1 MMRHGLTRRRFLR
14 GVGGTTLALPFLEA
28 MVGKAHGGK
37 TPQRY
42 VFMFAGFSVGSNPG
56 NHLAPAEFGALD
68 PNSLPIGMQPL
79 GDHGVT
85 DVISMVSGLSMPSA
99 ADVPPGGRPTA
110 FHSTA
115 HRVLATGTRQNGSQM
130 MSDSSDQLAARY
142 LAEGTLQD
150 ALIYGAQPAYY
161 YGEGDGGSNGVISA
175 RRNDAGE
182 MEQLP
187 PITSP
192 RVAYESLFEGFI
204 PPDPELAAAARRE
217 LAMRKSVVDLV
228 SEDAESLISRLGK
241 EDSLR
246 MQRHFDEI
254 RSLEGR
260 LEELEL
266 PDSPACVLPEHP
278 GDDPPIGS
286 VIADYSH
293 GSDFENDQAYSNEA
307 LRAQVMVD
315 LIHMALACD
324 ISRVASFM
332 ITQAECFM
340 NVFPPLGIPSDVH
353 EITHGRVGG
362 GDAQMQALGRVA
374 AWHLDFYGQLTSRLR
389 DTLDI
394 EGNSLL
400 ESTALAFAFE
410 GGWGYDTATGSESS
424 PHSTENMCMLLGG
437 KAGGL
442 HADNVGRHID
452 GAGRHPTAILNTA
465 LQAVGVPETLGE
477 VSGGIDELLP

>member
-1 MMRHGLTRRRFLR
+1 MGLTRRRFLR

-28 MVGKAHGGK
+28 FVAKAGGAK

-42 VFMFAGFSVGSNPG
+42 VFMFGGFSVGSNPG
-56 NHLAPAEFGALD
+56 NHLAPTEFGALD
-68 PNSLPIGMQPL
+68 PKALPIGMEPL
-79 GDHGVT
+79 ATHGVT
-85 DVISMVSGLSMPSA
+85 DVTTMISGLSMPSA
-99 ADVPPGGRPTA
+99 SDVPVAGRPTA

-115 HRVLATGTRQNGSQM
+115 HRVLATGSRQNGSQM

-142 LAEGTLQD
+142 LAGGTLQD

-175 RRNDAGE
+175 RRNENGD

-204 PPDPELAAAARRE
+204 PPDPELAAEARRQ

-228 SEDAESLISRLGK
+228 SEDAEALIGRLGQ
-241 EDSLR
+241 EDSIR

-254 RSLEGR
+254 RALEGR

-266 PDSPACVLPEHP
+266 PDSPACALPEHP

-374 AWHLDFYGQLTSRLR
+374 AWHLEFYAQLTARLR

-394 EGNSLL
+394 EGNALL
-400 ESTALAFAFE
+400 ESTALAFSFE

-424 PHSTENMCMLLGG
+424 PHSTENMCGLLAGR
-437 KAGGL
+437 AGGL
-442 HADNVGRHID
+442 HADNIGRHID
-452 GAGRHPTAILNTA
+452 GAGRHPTAVLNTA
-465 LQAVGVPETLGE
+465 LSALGVPETLGE
-477 VSGGIDELLP
+477 VPGMIDELL

>member
-1 MMRHGLTRRRFLR
+1 MGLSRRRFLR

-28 MVGKAHGGK
+28 FVGTAKARK
-37 TPQRY
+37 LPQRY
-42 VFMFAGFSVGSNPG
+42 VFMFGGFSIGSNPG
-56 NHLAPAEFGALD
+56 NHLAPSEFGALV
-68 PNSLPIGMQPL
+68 PGSLPIGMEPL
-79 GDHGVT
+79 ATHGVT
-85 DVISMVSGLSMPSA
+85 DVTSMVSNLVMPSA
-99 ADVPPGGRPTA
+99 ADVPVGGRPTG

-115 HRVLATGTRQNGSQM
+115 HRVLATGSRQDGSLM
-130 MSDSSDQLAARY
+130 TSESSDQLAARY

-150 ALIYGAQPAYY
+150 ALVYGAQPAYY

-175 RRNDAGE
+175 RRNENGD

-228 SEDAESLISRLGK
+228 SEDAQDLVSRLGK
-241 EDSLR
+241 EDAIR

-254 RSLEGR
+254 RALEGR
-260 LEELEL
+260 LEELQL
-266 PDSPACVLPEHP
+266 PDAPACVLPEHP

-286 VIADYSH
+286 VIADYNH
-293 GSDFENDQAYSNEA
+293 GADFENDQAYSNEA

-362 GDAQMQALGRVA
+362 GDEQMQALARVA
-374 AWHLDFYGQLTSRLR
+374 AWHLDFYGQLTARLR

-394 EGNSLL
+394 DGNSLL
-400 ESTALAFAFE
+400 DSTALAFAFE
-410 GGWGYDTATGSESS
+410 GGWGLDTSTGSESS
-424 PHSTENMCMLLGG
+424 PHSTENMCMLL
-437 KAGGL
+437 AGRAGTL
-442 HADNVGRHID
+442 HADNVGQHID
-452 GAGRHPTAILNTA
+452 GARRHPTAILNTA
-465 LQAVGVPETLGE
+465 LAQVGVPETLGE
-477 VSGGIDELLP
+477 VPGMIDELL

>member
-1 MMRHGLTRRRFLR
+1 MRLSRRRFLR
-14 GVGGTTLALPFLEA
+14 GVGGTALALPFLEA
-28 MVGKAHGGK
+28 FVPTARAGGSGA
-37 TPQRY
+37 QRY
-42 VFMFAGFSVGSNPG
+42 VFMFAGFSIGSNPG
-56 NHLAPAEFGALD
+56 NRLAPAQFGALD
-68 PNSLPIGMQPL
+68 GTALPIGIEPL
-79 GDHGVT
+79 AAHGVT
-85 DVISMVSGLSMPSA
+85 DVTSMISNLTMPSA
-99 ADVPPGGRPTA
+99 SDVPVGGRPTA

-115 HRVLATGTRQNGSQM
+115 HRVLATGSRQNGSLM
-130 MSDSSDQLAARY
+130 TSDSSDQLAARY
-142 LAEGTLQD
+142 LAGGTLQD

-175 RRNDAGE
+175 RRNERGQ

-204 PPDPELAAAARRE
+204 PPDPELAAEARRQ

-228 SEDAESLISRLGK
+228 AEDAANLVSRLGR
-241 EDSLR
+241 EDSIR
-246 MQRHFDEI
+246 MERHFDEL
-254 RSLEGR
+254 RALEGR
-260 LEELEL
+260 LDELEL
-266 PDSPACVLPEHP
+266 PDSSACVLPKHP

-307 LRAQVMVD
+307 QRAQVMVD

-362 GDAQMQALGRVA
+362 GDAQQTALAQVA
-374 AWHLDFYGQLTSRLR
+374 AWHVDFFAQLTARLR
-389 DTLDI
+389 DTPDI
-394 EGNSLL
+394 EGEPLL
-400 ESTALAFAFE
+400 DSTALAFCFE
-410 GGWGYDTATGSESS
+410 GGWGYDTATGNESS
-424 PHSTENMCMLLGG
+424 PHSTENMCALVGG
-437 KAGGL
+437 RAGGL

-452 GAGRHPTAILNTA
+452 GAGRHPTAVLNSA
-465 LQAVGVPETLGE
+465 LAAVGVPETLGE
-477 VSGGIDELLP
+477 VPGLIEEL